1 MMAIYRTL
9 SVCFEYGTTLES
21 EVTHWKWGRSYCL
34 YLLWESVVVI
44 VCVSVCACMCSV
56 APQLG
61 VVVSV
66 CDWKTASFHH
76 RLKFDYVTRDWEAWV
91 SRVILN
97 YKRQR
102 RWVEEGHLVWKIHS
116 SLQQYNNTSL
126 ATVPEKQML
135 ITVFYMHCPREPS
148 IRNLTLERHLFS
160 RSCAVSVAPTSL
172 CLVFFGFL
180 ERLGSHWN
188 F

>member
-1 MMAIYRTL
+1 MMTIYRTL

-44 VCVSVCACMCSV
+44 MCMCLCVCACMCSV

-116 SLQQYNNTSL
+116 SLQQYNTSL

-135 ITVFYMHCPREPS
+135 IT
-148 IRNLTLERHLFS
+148 
-160 RSCAVSVAPTSL
+160 
-172 CLVFFGFL
+172 GFL
-180 ERLGSHWN
+180 YALPKRTLYQELDIWEFIYSPVCVQSQWPPPVCVCL
-188 F
+188 FLFFF

>member
-1 MMAIYRTL
+1 MREI
-9 SVCFEYGTTLES
+9 
-21 EVTHWKWGRSYCL
+21 
-34 YLLWESVVVI
+34 LLLVFVVGKCGGYY
-44 VCVSVCACMCSV
+44 VCVSVCVCMCSV

-116 SLQQYNNTSL
+116 SLQQYNTSL

-135 ITVFYMHCPREPS
+135 ITVFYMHCSREPY
-148 IRNLTLERHLFS
+148 IRNLTLESSFILAFVCSLSGPHQFVFVCFCFFWGFFLF
-160 RSCAVSVAPTSL
+160 L
-172 CLVFFGFL
+172 FFFRKVGLTMDL
-180 ERLGSHWN
+180 EKN
-188 F
+188 N